1 MKKQSLVIF
10 SVSVALIGITAGA
23 IGYRKA
29 HQRLGEPGVNVVAV
43 PIYDPDGKVAGT
55 NSVDLPEKVLDFT
68 SETRPID
75 KIVLDWLPKDT
86 TYGQR
91 VYKSPSGMQ
100 VAMTAVLM
108 GSDRTSIHK
117 PEYCLTGTGWGIM
130 KQEADEIPM
139 TGGGTLPV
147 RKFSVRRAFKLPS
160 GQEAEARGIYV
171 FWFVA
176 DNQITADHN
185 QRMLWMARDLI
196 VTGVLQR
203 WAYISCMVV
212 CGPGEEAG
220 AYQRLKEFIG
230 EGAARFQKLPAGS
243 PRLASREQ

>member
-10 SVSVALIGITAGA
+10 LVAAMLIAATAGA
-23 IGYRKA
+23 ISYRKA
-29 HQRLGEPGVNVVAV
+29 HQRLGVPGVNVASV
-43 PIYDPDGKVAGT
+43 PIYDPAGKIAG
-55 NSVDLPEKVLDFT
+55 

-91 VYKSPSGMQ
+91 IYKSPDGMQ
-100 VAMTAVLM
+100 VSMTAVLM
-108 GSDRTSIHK
+108 GADRTSIHK
-117 PEYCLTGTGWGIM
+117 PEYCLTGTGWTIT
-130 KQEADEIPM
+130 KQEAGEISLRD
-139 TGGGTLPV
+139 GGALPV
-147 RKFSVRRAFKLPS
+147 RKFSVRRVIKQPS
-160 GQEAEARGIYV
+160 GQEAEMRGIYV

-185 QRMLWMARDLI
+185 QRMIWMARDLI

-212 CGPGEEAG
+212 CAPGQEPAT
-220 AYQRLKEFIG
+220 YQRLKEFIS
-230 EGAARFQKLPAGS
+230 EGAARFQKLPANT
-243 PRLASREQ
+243 PRLASREP